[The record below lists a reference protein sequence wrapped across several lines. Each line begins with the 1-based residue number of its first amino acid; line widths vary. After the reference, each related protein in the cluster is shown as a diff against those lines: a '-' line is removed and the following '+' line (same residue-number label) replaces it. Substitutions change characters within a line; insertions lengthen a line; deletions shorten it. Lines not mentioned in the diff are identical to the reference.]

1 MGYRY
6 VVGARA
12 LVALSR
18 GGHET
23 AAALRSDGWHVD
35 LAHSGWEAAF
45 MLGPALDNEP
55 DEAPP
60 DLLVISADLCGMSG
74 LSLLA
79 EVRALGWTCP
89 VFVAVPPTAHQA
101 RREALALGATAI
113 FDEPVLA
120 SSVLDAVRE
129 YQGVPTLEMPLMRPS
144 PRPASRRFMA

>member
-1 MGYRY
+1 MGHRY

-18 GGHET
+18 GGHEI
-23 AAALRSDGWHVD
+23 AAALRSDGWAVD

-45 MLGPALDNEP
+45 RLWPVLDNAS
-55 DEAPP
+55 DESPP

-74 LSLLA
+74 LSLLS

-89 VFVAVPPTAHQA
+89 IFVAVPPTANET

-113 FDEPVLA
+113 FDEPVFA

-129 YQGVPTLEMPLMRPS
+129 YQGLPLIEMPLMPPP
-144 PRPASRRFMA
+144 PRPASRKFMA